1 MFNLNDYLAMKTKNL
16 VIEIIESPEGKRYF
30 ILREI
35 VPNQAP
41 VTALVSDDPEEVA
54 TFLNETK
61 C

>member
-1 MFNLNDYLAMKTKNL
+1 MKTKNL
-16 VIEIIESPEGKRYF
+16 VIEIIESPDGKRYF

-54 TFLNETK
+54 TFLSETK